1 MIGELKLASIK
12 SHHLYLEYTKVTSS
26 SRVQILLKTLIGFI
40 YRIYLY
46 PQVSYFKH
54 SIINVS
60 YLAAKIQ
67 EGRFERSYRVKGR
80 ECLPGQY
87 VNFQNVKL
95 SY

>member
-46 PQVSYFKH
+46 PQVSYFKY
-54 SIINVS
+54 SIINLS
-60 YLAAKIQ
+60 ELAAKIQ
-67 EGRFERSYRVKGR
+67 ERKLERSHRVKGR

-87 VNFQNVKL
+87 GNFQNVKL
-95 SY
+95 SN